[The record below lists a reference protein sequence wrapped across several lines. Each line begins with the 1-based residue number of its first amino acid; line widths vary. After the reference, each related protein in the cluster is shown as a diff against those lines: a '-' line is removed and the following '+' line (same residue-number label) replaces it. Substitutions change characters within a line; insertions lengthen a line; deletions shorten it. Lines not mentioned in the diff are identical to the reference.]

1 MLRCAAGCLV
11 SVVHLCGFPC
21 LSGAFVRVAL
31 PRRRSIQRMGACHLF
46 LLELTFKK
54 ALALKL
60 LCAGYRPLQGGNV
73 FRPKAV
79 KKMVAVFLARSCWQS
94 KNDFS
99 HAVSCFLPS
108 YVTRY

>member
-79 KKMVAVFLARSCWQS
+79 KKMVAVFLQEAAGSQRMI
-94 KNDFS
+94 FLMLFR
-99 HAVSCFLPS
+99 VSCLAM
-108 YVTRY
+108 

>member
-79 KKMVAVFLARSCWQS
+79 KKWLQFFWQEAAGSQRMIFLMLFR
-94 KNDFS
+94 
-99 HAVSCFLPS
+99 VSCLAM
-108 YVTRY
+108 